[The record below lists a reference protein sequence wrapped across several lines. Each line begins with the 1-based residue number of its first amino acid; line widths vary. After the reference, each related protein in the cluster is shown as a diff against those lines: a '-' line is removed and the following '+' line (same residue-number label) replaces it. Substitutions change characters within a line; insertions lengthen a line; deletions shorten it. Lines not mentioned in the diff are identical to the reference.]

1 MSDKARILVV
11 EDDQDLADLLVDEL
25 SDEGYLVHHC
35 LSTEA
40 AVPTLGEL
48 KPHLVISD
56 LRLPGSDGMDM
67 LKQCRA
73 NSEQPSFLMITAYG
87 TINQAVEAL
96 KAGANEF
103 LTKPFS
109 MDHLILTVRKLLKHQ
124 QIQTEVEQY
133 RRLLAS
139 DQFQGLIG
147 RSRAMQSLYHQI
159 QQIGPADGPVLVL
172 GESGTG
178 KELVAKAIHGESQ
191 RAAGPFIAVNCA
203 GIPAELIESE
213 FFGHAAGAF
222 TGARGSR
229 PGLFNQAEGGTLLLD
244 EIAEMPF
251 GLQAKLLRVLQ
262 EGTVRRVGEDTET
275 PVNVRIIAATH
286 QDLEHCIQ
294 EGRFRE
300 DLYYR
305 LETFAL
311 AIPPLRERRGDTQLL
326 ARHFLKTAIQTKEPA
341 ITGFTHEAEQALEH
355 YPFPGN
361 VRELQN
367 AVERAIAFCDQPR
380 IDRHHLPERIASHD
394 ASQAPPPL
402 ETMARP
408 AAAAST
414 PTPTPTP
421 TNSDALPSLET
432 VQRDYIHQVLAIT
445 EGNKRRAAAILGV
458 TRRTLYRWLAKDDD
472 EPDGS

>member
-1 MSDKARILVV
+1 MSDQTRILIV

-25 SDEGYLVHHC
+25 SDEGFQVHHC

-40 AVPTLGEL
+40 AVPTLHEL

-56 LRLPGSDGMDM
+56 LRLPGSSGMDM
-67 LKQCRA
+67 LKQCRTGDT
-73 NSEQPSFLMITAYG
+73 QPSFLMITAYG

-103 LTKPFS
+103 LTKPFA

-124 QIQTEVEQY
+124 QMQTEVEQY

-178 KELVAKAIHGESQ
+178 KELVAKAIHAESQ
-191 RAAGPFIAVNCA
+191 RAEGPFIAVNCA
-203 GIPAELIESE
+203 GIPSELIESE

-229 PGLFNQAEGGTLLLD
+229 PGLFSQAEGGTLLLD

-294 EGRFRE
+294 DGRFRE

-311 AIPPLRERRGDTQLL
+311 AIPPLRERRGDTLLL
-326 ARHFLKTAIQTKEPA
+326 ARHFLKAAIQTKEPA
-341 ITGFTHEAEQALEH
+341 ITGFSPEAEQALEH
-355 YPFPGN
+355 YPYPGN

-367 AVERAIAFCDQPR
+367 AVERAIAFCDQAQ
-380 IDRHHLPERIASHD
+380 IDRHHLPARIAD
-394 ASQAPPPL
+394 YEPGKLEAPSPL
-402 ETMARP
+402 QPQQVAP
-408 AAAAST
+408 GL
-414 PTPTPTP
+414 
-421 TNSDALPSLET
+421 TNTGTLPSLET
-432 VQRDYIHQVLAIT
+432 VQRDYIHQVLSVT
-445 EGNKRRAAAILGV
+445 GGNKRQAASILGV

-472 EPDGS
+472 PADVP

>member
-1 MSDKARILVV
+1 MTEPTRILIV
-11 EDDQDLADLLVDEL
+11 EDDQDLADLLVEEL
-25 SDEGYLVHHC
+25 SDEGYQVHHC

-40 AVPTLGEL
+40 AVPTLPEL
-48 KPHLVISD
+48 QPHLVISD
-56 LRLPGSDGMDM
+56 LRLPGSSGMDM
-67 LKQCRA
+67 LKQCRSGSA
-73 NSEQPSFLMITAYG
+73 QPGFLMITAYG

-124 QIQTEVEQY
+124 QMQTEVEQY

-178 KELVAKAIHGESQ
+178 KELVAKAIHAESQ
-191 RAAGPFIAVNCA
+191 RAGRPFIAVNCA
-203 GIPAELIESE
+203 GIPSELIESE

-229 PGLFNQAEGGTLLLD
+229 PGLFSQAEGGTLLLD

-262 EGTVRRVGEDTET
+262 EGTVRRVGEDVET

-286 QDLEHCIQ
+286 QDLEHCIR

-311 AIPPLRERRGDTQLL
+311 AIPPLRERRGDTLLL
-326 ARHFLKTAIQTKEPA
+326 ARHFLKAAVQTKEPA
-341 ITGFTHEAEQALEH
+341 ITGFTRDAEQALEH

-367 AVERAIAFCDQPR
+367 AVERAIAFCDQPL
-380 IDRHHLPERIASHD
+380 IDRRHLPGRIAEHD
-394 ASQAPPPL
+394 ASDVASS
-402 ETMARP
+402 
-408 AAAAST
+408 AAST
-414 PTPTPTP
+414 SRRIPAMHTDTGT
-421 TNSDALPSLET
+421 LPSLEA
-432 VQRDYIHQVLAIT
+432 VQRDYIHQVLSIT
-445 EGNKRRAAAILGV
+445 AGNKRRAAAILGV
-458 TRRTLYRWLAKDDD
+458 TRRTLYRWLAKDEDYP
-472 EPDGS
+472 EVP

>member
-1 MSDKARILVV
+1 MSDQTRILIV

-25 SDEGYLVHHC
+25 SDEGFQVHHC

-40 AVPTLGEL
+40 AVPTLHEL

-56 LRLPGSDGMDM
+56 LRLPGRSGMDM
-67 LKQCRA
+67 LKQCRTGDT
-73 NSEQPSFLMITAYG
+73 QPSFLMITAYG

-103 LTKPFS
+103 LTKPFA
-109 MDHLILTVRKLLKHQ
+109 MDHLILTVRKLLQLQ
-124 QIQTEVEQY
+124 QMKTEVEQY

-178 KELVAKAIHGESQ
+178 KELVAKAIHAESQ
-191 RAAGPFIAVNCA
+191 RAEGPFIAVNCA
-203 GIPAELIESE
+203 GIPSELIESE

-229 PGLFNQAEGGTLLLD
+229 PGLFIQAEGGTLLLD

-294 EGRFRE
+294 DGRFRE

-311 AIPPLRERRGDTQLL
+311 AIPPLRERRGDTLLL
-326 ARHFLKTAIQTKEPA
+326 ARHFLKAAIQTKEPA
-341 ITGFTHEAEQALEH
+341 ITGFTREAEQALEH
-355 YPFPGN
+355 YPYPGN

-367 AVERAIAFCDQPR
+367 AVERAIAFCDQPQ
-380 IDRHHLPERIASHD
+380 IDRHHLPARIADYEAGKQESP
-394 ASQAPPPL
+394 SQLQAQQVAPGL
-402 ETMARP
+402 TD
-408 AAAAST
+408 T
-414 PTPTPTP
+414 G
-421 TNSDALPSLET
+421 ALPSLET
-432 VQRDYIHQVLAIT
+432 VQRDYIHRVLSVT
-445 EGNKRRAAAILGV
+445 GGNKRQAAAILGV

-472 EPDGS
+472 PADAL